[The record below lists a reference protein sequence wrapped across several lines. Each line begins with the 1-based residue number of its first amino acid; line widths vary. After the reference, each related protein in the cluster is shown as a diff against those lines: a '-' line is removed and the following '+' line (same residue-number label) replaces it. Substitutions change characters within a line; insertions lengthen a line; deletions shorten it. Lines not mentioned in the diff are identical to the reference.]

1 MALEPTM
8 SLMMTPEYQGK
19 DSFFGDETP
28 LPLGAGY
35 GIVLGFGAFFSLFTT
50 LVVYLDK
57 KYNHTEYTSEFFNT
71 AGRTVKT
78 GLTASVI
85 VSQWTWAATLLQ
97 SSNVAWN
104 YGVSGP
110 FWYASGATI
119 QVLLFGILAIEIKRR
134 APRAHTVCEMVN
146 ARWGKCAHITFLIFC
161 FLANI
166 IVTSMLLLGGA
177 ATVNALT
184 GMDISLASFLI
195 PWGVILYTAAGG
207 LKATFLASYL
217 HTAIIFVVLVICIYT
232 VYVKEFSTNLV
243 YMGLEQT
250 KSYTEEQCKAIFSKD
265 GVTFFEAGTYACG
278 PVDSNRDGSYL
289 TMISGGGLMFG
300 IINIVG
306 NFGTV
311 FVDQSYWQSAIAA
324 KPASAHKGYLLGGLV
339 WFTIP
344 FALATSL
351 GLCAL
356 ALQLPIT
363 SAEAGSGLV
372 PPAVATHL
380 FGSGGSA
387 MMAIMLFMAITST
400 GSAEGIAVSSLVAY
414 DIYKTYVNP
423 NASGTQILRISKIVI
438 VVFGGGMGGLSIILH
453 AIGLNLGWVYLFMG
467 ICIGSAV
474 IPLWN
479 LLMWNKANATGA
491 VCGAWLGMILA
502 VITWMVVASIQSGE
516 ISIDT
521 LGKNEPMLAGNVVA
535 ICSSGIIHAI
545 FSIASP
551 QNYDFK
557 SMGEIAMLEDDQRGL
572 EPEQF
577 KDELLNEAAA
587 WVKKW
592 GYGFTIIMVII
603 WPILTI
609 PAGVFTKDYFAFWVF
624 VSLMWGFTATFT
636 IITLPLYESRHNIL
650 GVLYAMVGK
659 EYKSAA
665 PEESK
670 L

>member
-1 MALEPTM
+1 
-8 SLMMTPEYQGK
+8 
-19 DSFFGDETP
+19 
-28 LPLGAGY
+28 
-35 GIVLGFGAFFSLFTT
+35 
-50 LVVYLDK
+50 
-57 KYNHTEYTSEFFNT
+57 
-71 AGRTVKT
+71 
-78 GLTASVI
+78 
-85 VSQWTWAATLLQ
+85 
-97 SSNVAWN
+97 
-104 YGVSGP
+104 
-110 FWYASGATI
+110 
-119 QVLLFGILAIEIKRR
+119 
-134 APRAHTVCEMVN
+134 
-146 ARWGKCAHITFLIFC
+146 
-161 FLANI
+161 
-166 IVTSMLLLGGA
+166 
-177 ATVNALT
+177 VNALT
-184 GMDISLASFLI
+184 GMDINLASFLI

-217 HTAIIFVVLVICIYT
+217 HTGIIFVVLVISIYT
-232 VYVKEFSTNLV
+232 VYVKEFSTDLI

-250 KSYTEEQCKAIFSKD
+250 KSYTEEQCKALFSKEVD
-265 GVTFFEAGTYACG
+265 GVRETYFGLEDGNVYACG
-278 PVDSNRDGSYL
+278 PVENNKDGSYL

-363 SAEAGSGLV
+363 SGEAGSGLV

-380 FGSGGSA
+380 FGSSGSA

-414 DIYKTYVNP
+414 DIYRTYINP
-423 NASGTQILRISKIVI
+423 EATGKQILFVSKLVI
-438 VVFGGGMGGLSIILH
+438 VVFGGGMGALSVVLH

-479 LLMWNKANATGA
+479 LLMWNKANAGGA
-491 VCGAWLGMILA
+491 VAAAWLGMILA
-502 VITWMVVASIQSGE
+502 VVTWMVAASAQSGE

-535 ICSSGIIHAI
+535 ICSSGIIHAL
-545 FSIASP
+545 FSLAKP
-551 QNYDFK
+551 QNYDWVTMK
-557 SMGEIAMLEDDQRGL
+557 EIKMLEDDQRGL
-572 EPEQF
+572 DPADF
-577 KDELLNEAAA
+577 SDEFLNEAAA

-592 GYGFTIIMVII
+592 GWGFTITMVII

-609 PAGVFTKDYFAFWVF
+609 PAGVFTKEYFSFWVF
-624 VSLMWGFTATFT
+624 VSLMWGFTATFC
-636 IITLPLYESRHNIL
+636 IITLPLYESSDAIL
-650 GVLYAMVGK
+650 GVLYFMVGK
-659 EYKSAA
+659 QYK
-665 PEESK
+665 PKKGSK
-670 L
+670 DQPASSEQQ